1 MSVALVHYHLRPGG
15 VTRVIE
21 RQSEAL
27 TEAGIPHVIL
37 SGTQQDGP
45 GELPVKIVPT
55 LNYDTP
61 QEPHE
66 TGESPLHG
74 QLVRAATTA
83 LGAEPDCWHLHNPTL
98 GKNSQFPDLITG
110 LAARQTPL
118 ILQLHDFAEDGRP
131 ENYRRLRLHEKLYPL
146 APQIRYLTINSR
158 DLSLLRCAG
167 VPTTQSSL
175 LPNAVIAPPSSGC
188 ETPLRPNSALALYPV
203 RGIRRKNL
211 GEFCLLSGLA
221 TGDTSFALA
230 LPPQNSRWT
239 SIYQRWVDTAPKLR
253 LPVRMGVIGRLSPDS
268 GTDCS
273 FPNWLGC
280 STHLITPSIAEG
292 FGLTFLEAAALE
304 KPLLGRD
311 LPEITSD
318 FKGCDSTLRSLY
330 NELLIPRNWV
340 DECRLHELLH
350 NHLDHLYDCSGEPLS
365 DDLVAQT
372 FEALARER
380 HLDFGNLPEEIQLEV
395 LPRALDNPGDI
406 LARKGESTL
415 PIREWLGKAL
425 TAQSPEI
432 APDLSPWAPETYV
445 RTYQSIYREITT
457 CQARSPDWLDRRQL
471 LGKFLTPGRF
481 HFLRS

>member
-1 MSVALVHYHLRPGG
+1 MSVALVHYHLRSGG

-27 TEAGIPHVIL
+27 TSAGIAHVIL
-37 SGTQQDGP
+37 SGTRQDGS
-45 GELPVKIVPT
+45 GKLPVRVVPA
-55 LNYDTP
+55 LDYDTP
-61 QEPHE
+61 QEPRE
-66 TGESPLHG
+66 TGGNPLHE
-74 QLVRAATTA
+74 QLVRAATAA
-83 LGAEPDCWHLHNPTL
+83 LGTEPDCWHLHNPTL

-131 ENYRRLRLHEKLYPL
+131 ENYRSLRLHEKLYPL

-158 DLSLLRCAG
+158 DLFLLRSAG
-167 VPTTQSSL
+167 VPAAQSCL
-175 LPNAVIAPPSSGC
+175 LSNAVIAPPTSGC
-188 ETPLRPNSALALYPV
+188 ETPSRPDPYLALYPV

-211 GEFCLLSGLA
+211 GEFCLLSGVA
-221 TGDTSFALA
+221 TGDASFALA
-230 LPPQNSRWT
+230 LPPQNTRWT
-239 SIYQRWVDTAPKLR
+239 SIYQRWADTARKLG

-280 STHLITPSIAEG
+280 STHLITTSIAEG

-318 FKGCDSTLRSLY
+318 FKGCDNTLRLLY

-340 DECRLHELLH
+340 DERRLHELLH

-365 DDLVAQT
+365 DDLVTQT

-380 HLDFGNLPEEIQLEV
+380 HLDFGNLPEEIQLEL
-395 LPRALDNPGDI
+395 LPRALDNPGDV

-425 TAQSPEI
+425 NAQSPEI

-457 CQARSPDWLDRRQL
+457 CQARRPDWLDRRQL

>member
-27 TEAGIPHVIL
+27 TSAGIVHVIL
-37 SGTQQDGP
+37 SGTRQDGS
-45 GELPVKIVPT
+45 GKLPVQVVPA
-55 LNYDTP
+55 LDYDSP

-66 TGESPLHG
+66 TGENPLHE
-74 QLVRAATTA
+74 QLVRAATVA
-83 LGAEPDCWHLHNPTL
+83 LGTEPDCWHLHNPTL
-98 GKNSQFPDLITG
+98 GKNSQFPDLIAG

-131 ENYRRLRLHEKLYPL
+131 ENYRGLRLHEKLYPL

-158 DLSLLRCAG
+158 DLFLLRSAG
-167 VPTTQSSL
+167 VPPLQSSL
-175 LPNAVIAPPSSGC
+175 LPNAVIAPPTSGS
-188 ETPLRPNSALALYPV
+188 ETHSGPDSALALYPV

-211 GEFCLLSGLA
+211 GEFCLLSGVA
-221 TGDTSFALA
+221 TGDASFALA
-230 LPPQNSRWT
+230 LPPQNTRWT
-239 SIYQRWVDTAPKLR
+239 SIYERWADTARKLG
-253 LPVRMGVIGRLSPDS
+253 LPVRMGVIGRLSPHS

-280 STHLITPSIAEG
+280 STHLITTSIAEG

-318 FKGCDSTLRSLY
+318 FKGCDSTLRLLY

-340 DECRLHELLH
+340 DERRLHELLH

-365 DDLVAQT
+365 DDLVTQT
-372 FEALARER
+372 FEALAREK
-380 HLDFGNLPEEIQLEV
+380 HLDFGNLPEEIQLEL
-395 LPRALDNPGDI
+395 LPRALDNPGDV

-425 TAQSPEI
+425 NAQSPEI

-457 CQARSPDWLDRRQL
+457 CQARRPDWLDRRQL

>member
-1 MSVALVHYHLRPGG
+1 M
-15 VTRVIE
+15 
-21 RQSEAL
+21 
-27 TEAGIPHVIL
+27 
-37 SGTQQDGP
+37 
-45 GELPVKIVPT
+45 
-55 LNYDTP
+55 
-61 QEPHE
+61 
-66 TGESPLHG
+66 
-74 QLVRAATTA
+74 
-83 LGAEPDCWHLHNPTL
+83 
-98 GKNSQFPDLITG
+98 
-110 LAARQTPL
+110 
-118 ILQLHDFAEDGRP
+118 HDFAEDGRP
-131 ENYRRLRLHEKLYPL
+131 ENYRGLRLHEKLYPL

-158 DLSLLRCAG
+158 DLFLLRSAG
-167 VPTTQSSL
+167 VPPLQSSL
-175 LPNAVIAPPSSGC
+175 LPNAVIAPPTSGS
-188 ETPLRPNSALALYPV
+188 ETHSGPDSALALYPV

-211 GEFCLLSGLA
+211 GEFCLLSGVA
-221 TGDTSFALA
+221 TGDASFALA
-230 LPPQNSRWT
+230 LPPQNTRWT
-239 SIYQRWVDTAPKLR
+239 SIYERWADTARKLG
-253 LPVRMGVIGRLSPDS
+253 LPVRMGVIGRLSPHS

-280 STHLITPSIAEG
+280 STHLITTSIAEG

-318 FKGCDSTLRSLY
+318 FKGCDSTLRLLY

-340 DECRLHELLH
+340 DERRLHELLH

-365 DDLVAQT
+365 DDLVTQT
-372 FEALARER
+372 FEALAREK
-380 HLDFGNLPEEIQLEV
+380 HLDFGNLPEEIQLEL
-395 LPRALDNPGDI
+395 LPRALDNPGDV

-425 TAQSPEI
+425 NAQSPEI

-457 CQARSPDWLDRRQL
+457 CQARRPDWLDRRQL